1 MPQTIEFMERR
12 TGAAVV
18 MVDAGEEI
26 EITANGDQLLKAE
39 VPEGKIWKTT
49 ISVQVVESDV

>member
-1 MPQTIEFMERR
+1 MPAIEFTERR
-12 TGAAVV
+12 TGSAVV
-18 MVDAGEEI
+18 TIDAGEEI
-26 EITANGDQLLKAE
+26 EIQANGDMLLKAE